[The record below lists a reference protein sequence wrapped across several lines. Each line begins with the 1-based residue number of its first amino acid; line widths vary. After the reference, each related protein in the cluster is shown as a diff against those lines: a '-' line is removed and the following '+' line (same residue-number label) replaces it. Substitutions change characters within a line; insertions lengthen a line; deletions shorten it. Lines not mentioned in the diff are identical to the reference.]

1 MVKINKKLC
10 WLAVGILSLVVV
22 GGLIYWGTRKSEKY
36 DMTDL
41 QSEGLSSQAHSQ
53 AQYTQQQPQAVQ
65 QAPPQMMRSPQA
77 SHRPPPPQKTQMEIQ
92 YGSNGHSPV
101 EVYDSRLN
109 GLGVGQG
116 LSNSAPEYEYL

>member
-41 QSEGLSSQAHSQ
+41 QSEGLSSEVQPQA
-53 AQYTQQQPQAVQ
+53 QPQAVQ

-77 SHRPPPPQKTQMEIQ
+77 SYRPPPPQKTQMEIQ